1 MSCILSLNHKTC
13 KELTLLHPHT
23 HTHALKDL
31 HTPLFEQMKPG
42 ALAHTRSCTKV
53 RCLFPV
59 EKKKEKKGGVGE
71 KKGQIT
77 HERMWGEVVGGVL
90 AVGGS
95 AGRLF

>member
-1 MSCILSLNHKTC
+1 MHK
-13 KELTLLHPHT
+13 
-23 HTHALKDL
+23 
-31 HTPLFEQMKPG
+31 G
-42 ALAHTRSCTKV
+42 ALPFSC
-53 RCLFPV
+53 R
-59 EKKKEKKGGVGE
+59 KKKEKKGGVGE